1 MDENFVKILGI
12 KISKLNMDGAYN
24 TFLSFFETDVV
35 NTIYTPNTEIVMDA
49 QNDNELKEVLH
60 DGDLVIPDGIG
71 LIYASKIHGLGLDDR
86 VAGVDLMDKI
96 LKYSNSTR
104 KSIYIFGGKPG
115 VAEKACESILETYPN
130 VRIKGFR
137 DGYFGEEDEL
147 KIVDKINEVKP
158 DILFVGL
165 GAPKQEIWIDKHKK
179 ILNTKVAMGVGGGV
193 DIWAGTSKRAPKIFI
208 NLGLEWFYRLLREPH
223 RFIRMLALPK
233 FMIKVLI
240 SRDFKK

>member
-1 MDENFVKILGI
+1 MDENFVKILGV

-24 TFLSFFETDVV
+24 TFLSFFEDDMV
-35 NTIYTPNTEIVMDA
+35 NTIYTPNTEIVMAA
-49 QNDNELKEVLH
+49 QNNNELKEVLH
-60 DGDLVIPDGIG
+60 EGDLVIPDGIG
-71 LIYASKIHGLGLDDR
+71 LIYASKIHGLGLEDR
-86 VAGVDLMDKI
+86 VTGVDLMDKI
-96 LKYSNSTR
+96 LKYCNSTR
-104 KSIYIFGGKPG
+104 RSIYIFGGKPE
-115 VAEKACESILETYPN
+115 VAEKACSKIIEVYPN
-130 VRIKGFR
+130 IEIKGFR
-137 DGYFGEEDEL
+137 DGYFDEEDEL
-147 KIVDKINEVKP
+147 KIVDKINEAKP

-165 GAPKQEIWIDKHKK
+165 GAPKQEIWINKHKK

-223 RFIRMLALPK
+223 RFIRMLSLPK